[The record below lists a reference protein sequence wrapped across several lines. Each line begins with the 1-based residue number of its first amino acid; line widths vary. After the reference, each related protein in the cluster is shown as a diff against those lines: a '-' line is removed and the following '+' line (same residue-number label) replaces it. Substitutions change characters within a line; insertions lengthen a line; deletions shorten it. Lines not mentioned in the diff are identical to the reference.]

1 MIDFHKYVKSG
12 KLERIQCA
20 LQIFLIYYWMNFLRD
35 TDAVYSVYLAFGI
48 IGLITLLYNYLTGII
63 RFKDKRQKIFFLPL
77 AVLFSISVSFS
88 NYRIIYIL
96 RERFEGLASSSVIEL
111 FIMGEFIIVAIGSG
125 VIIRLLYNFKVS
137 KKNSGKEVEN
147 KDCLQTFFCITM
159 VYLAVLF
166 LFGYP
171 GTLTLDSV
179 NQLNQIAA
187 GVYSNHHPF
196 YHTIFI
202 KGCVELGTFLFRD
215 INKAIALY
223 SVIQITIAALCI
235 TFMMST
241 LSQIGAPKNFRLSWL
256 LWFLLLP
263 VHVVFS
269 FTMWKDVLFGY
280 FVALFVTCIYRIVKG
295 IGGVLL
301 NYVLLFLSSLIFC
314 LFRSNGLFAFLI
326 SFAAFLIMYRIRF
339 KKAILIM
346 FFSACI
352 SICLKYPVL
361 DMLDV
366 SQPRT
371 AEGLSIPE
379 QQIARVIVDGKQL
392 TENETML
399 ISRAID
405 IDKVPEL
412 YLDYLS
418 DPIKAAIDDEYL
430 SKHRKEFFD
439 IWVNIGCRYPQE
451 YLKAWIDQTRGYWNA
466 GYDVA
471 PYTYGVYDNSLGIKG
486 VMKTRIYLYYM
497 QLFRLP
503 VLRPFLSIGLYF
515 WIISML
521 FFYNCIKKNKDGNYL
536 IIPVIAIWIS
546 LLIATPAFSEV
557 RYFYALFTCF
567 PLIITE
573 SLLEEDT
580 SDYTSFTD
588 DGIKAIVL

>member
-12 KLERIQCA
+12 ELKRIQCA
-20 LQIFLIYYWMNFLRD
+20 LQIFLIYFWMNFLRD
-35 TDAVYSVYLAFGI
+35 TDAVYSVYLVFGI
-48 IGLITLLYNYLTGII
+48 IGLITLFCNYYTGIF
-63 RFKDKRQKIFFLPL
+63 FKDKRQKIYFLLL
-77 AVLFSISVSFS
+77 AVLFSVSVSFS

-96 RERFEGLASSSVIEL
+96 RERFEGLASPLVIEL
-111 FIMGEFIIVAIGSG
+111 FIIGEFIIAAIGSG
-125 VIIRLLYNFKVS
+125 VIIRNLLLYILYNFKIS
-137 KKNSGKEVEN
+137 QKNSDKEVGKKN
-147 KDCLQTFFCITM
+147 KDCILTLFCITM
-159 VYLAVLF
+159 VYLTVLF

-179 NQLNQIAA
+179 NQLNQIAE

-202 KGCVELGTFLFRD
+202 KGCVEMGIFLFGD

-399 ISRAID
+399 ISRVID
-405 IDKVPEL
+405 IDKVSEL

-430 SKHRKEFFD
+430 SKHKKEFFD

-503 VLRPFLSIGLYF
+503 VLRPF
-515 WIISML
+515 
-521 FFYNCIKKNKDGNYL
+521 
-536 IIPVIAIWIS
+536 
-546 LLIATPAFSEV
+546 
-557 RYFYALFTCF
+557 
-567 PLIITE
+567 
-573 SLLEEDT
+573 
-580 SDYTSFTD
+580 
-588 DGIKAIVL
+588 